1 MNARER
7 FHATFGYGQPD
18 RVFLMP
24 QWTFHDTRQRWLREG
39 MPWDVHFNTY
49 FGFDRME
56 TVPVNMGIFPSLER
70 KVVEQTAEWCVVE
83 DEFGGLTKRWSDR
96 EVGIAQWIRYPIR
109 DRDSWEKWKQRLD
122 PDAPNR
128 YPEYW
133 DYLKRCYGQRDFP
146 LGTRRDRKHAG
157 LEHPRTNP
165 FQQGRVLVAADV
177 LFVDVSGL
185 LGRK

>member
-7 FHATFGYGQPD
+7 FHATFEYGQPD

-24 QWTFHDTRQRWLREG
+24 QWTFNDTRQRWLREG

-56 TVPVNMGIFPSLER
+56 TIPINMGIFPPLQT
-70 KVVEQTAEWCVVE
+70 KVIEQTAHWRITE

-96 EVGIAQWIRYPIR
+96 ELGMSQWIRSSVR
-109 DRDSWEKWKQRLD
+109 DRETWEKWKQRLD

-133 DYLKRCYGQRDFP
+133 NTKTYPQGKLILRGFRGFRGRCSLVLRKLFHLRSLADTRNLRVGKDGMPVERTS
-146 LGTRRDRKHAG
+146 LG
-157 LEHPRTNP
+157 
-165 FQQGRVLVAADV
+165 
-177 LFVDVSGL
+177 
-185 LGRK
+185 